1 MRASQ
6 RERFGALASG
16 LHYAGTLALRT
27 LCAWHAQA
35 RRQHLLRLAVGV
47 SSRVSLLRRGVRALM
62 KGATMG
68 QACACCV
75 LTSAH

>member
-6 RERFGALASG
+6 RERLGALASG

-27 LCAWHAQA
+27 FGAWHAQA
-35 RRQHLLRLAVGV
+35 RRQHLLRLAVCA

-62 KGATMG
+62 KAATMG
-68 QACACCV
+68 QACACRV
-75 LTSAH
+75 LTRAY